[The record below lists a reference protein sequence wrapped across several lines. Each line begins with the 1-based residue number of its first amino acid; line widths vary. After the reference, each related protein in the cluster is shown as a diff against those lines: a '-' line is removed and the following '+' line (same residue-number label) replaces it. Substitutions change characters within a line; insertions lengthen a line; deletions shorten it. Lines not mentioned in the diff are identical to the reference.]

1 MRRQGGD
8 SYLAEALRRSLV
20 RRKVPSSFRARV
32 MRAILA
38 DQRSGGNWPSP
49 ARFLWPVNFAAGWAL
64 RASAAGIGAV
74 LLLWSAAS
82 LWEREPESEAARME
96 AAGTQLVEVLQ
107 LAGRE
112 WNRAQE
118 AALSPIQEVIDE

>member
-1 MRRQGGD
+1 MHQQGDD
-8 SYLAEALRRSLV
+8 SYLAEALRQSLV
-20 RRKVPSSFRARV
+20 RRKVPPSFRARV
-32 MRAILA
+32 MRVILA
-38 DQRSGGNWPSP
+38 DQRSGGHRPSP
-49 ARFLWPVNFAAGWAL
+49 ARFLWPANCAAGWAL

-74 LLLWSAAS
+74 LLLWSAVS
-82 LWEREPESEAARME
+82 LWEREPKSEAAKME

-118 AALSPIQEVIDE
+118 AALSPIQEVINE